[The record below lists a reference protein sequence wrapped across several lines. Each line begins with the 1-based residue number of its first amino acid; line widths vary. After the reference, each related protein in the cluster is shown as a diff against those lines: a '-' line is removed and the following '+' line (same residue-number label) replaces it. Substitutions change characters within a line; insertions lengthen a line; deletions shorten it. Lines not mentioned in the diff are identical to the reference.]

1 MTAILLA
8 TDGSED
14 ARRAAEYAITLA
26 RERDAVLHV
35 LCVVDRRT
43 LDEPA
48 LGSEEL
54 ATILVEDTCRTAI
67 ETIRTMAR
75 RAGVPVEWRSEHGLP
90 HESIHER
97 AVDVDADRIVV
108 GHHGSEGQHLGGV
121 RRRLLELTDREV
133 LVPPADTALET
144 DPR

>member
-1 MTAILLA
+1 MPAILLA

-14 ARRAAEYAITLA
+14 AHRAAEYAIELA

-54 ATILVEDTCRTAI
+54 ATILVEDSCRTAI
-67 ETIRTMAR
+67 ETIRDMAS
-75 RAGVPVEWRSEHGLP
+75 RAGVAMEWRSEHGLP
-90 HESIHER
+90 HQSIHEHAR
-97 AVDVDADRIVV
+97 DIDADQIVV
-108 GHHGSEGQHLGGV
+108 GHHGSQGEHLGGV
-121 RRRLLELTDREV
+121 RRRLIELTDREV
-133 LVPPADTALET
+133 VIPPAFESDTQ
-144 DPR
+144 